1 MNFFRLNLNSWNMRI
16 FERTKKRTVLEKNM
30 KRFISERPHS
40 LNWFF
45 LQVGWQFTS
54 VSALLNQLELL
65 SSCQGRGDT
74 CNFCSSSVCRQ
85 KIRLCL
91 FDLRHDGDSKICWKD
106 FSKMLGKQKLKA
118 AVAKYLDVAKN
129 VETSKRRLLVDIQST
144 RIKKNFFETAW
155 KREIVFA
162 GELLEAWLPK
172 LTPPKIYFCSLWSDF
187 LLPMRRLFLP
197 GHKKAFLKY
206 FVSVIC
212 GFF

>member
-16 FERTKKRTVLEKNM
+16 FERTKKRSVLEKNM

-85 KIRLCL
+85 KVRLCL
-91 FDLRHDGDSKICWKD
+91 FDLRRDGDSKICWKD
-106 FSKMLGKQKLKA
+106 FSEMLGKQKLKA
-118 AVAKYLDVAKN
+118 VVAKYLDVAKN
-129 VETSKRRLLVDIQST
+129 VETSKRRFLVDILST

-155 KREIVFA
+155 KREIVLQGSFSRL
-162 GELLEAWLPK
+162 GCQSWPLPK
-172 LTPPKIYFCSLWSDF
+172 SIFVVYDLTFCFQCGGFSCQATKKHFWNISCLSFADF
-187 LLPMRRLFLP
+187 
-197 GHKKAFLKY
+197 
-206 FVSVIC
+206 I
-212 GFF
+212 